1 MEENEKTEF
10 KIKKKEKDEV
20 LEEKNMFTRE

>member
-10 KIKKKEKDEV
+10 RIKKKGKDEV
-20 LEEKNMFTRE
+20 LEEKNIFTRE

>member
-20 LEEKNMFTRE
+20 LEEKNRFTRE